1 MPSGAKPLSDGGR
14 QPDNRRLRTSQTY
27 CGADFETAI
36 GRTDGP
42 AGGGVRAGGRSV
54 PERRKNIAEIPDK
67 KSGRPRLFGL
77 PQAGVLLEKWELLL
91 PKKFGM
97 CDPCLREYFPG
108 SRRCC
113 EAAPDS
119 AERIRIS

>member
-77 PQAGVLLEKWELLL
+77 PQAGVLLESGSCYQKTI
-91 PKKFGM
+91 GM
-97 CDPCLREYFPG
+97 CDPCFGELVSRIPG
-108 SRRCC
+108 TVPKDGAGYCGKGS
-113 EAAPDS
+113 
-119 AERIRIS
+119 

>member
-91 PKKFGM
+91 PKNFGDVRLLPWGM
-97 CDPCLREYFPG
+97 FPG

-119 AERIRIS
+119 AGKMS

>member
-1 MPSGAKPLSDGGR
+1 VIVETLPGRARADIRTGSVIAGRLPRVMPAR
-14 QPDNRRLRTSQTY
+14 
-27 CGADFETAI
+27 
-36 GRTDGP
+36 
-42 AGGGVRAGGRSV
+42 GRS
-54 PERRKNIAEIPDK
+54 EEFRGTSGHK

-91 PKKFGM
+91 PKNFGDVRLLPWGM
-97 CDPCLREYFPG
+97 FPG

-119 AERIRIS
+119 AGKMS

>member
-14 QPDNRRLRTSQTY
+14 QPDNRRLRISQTY

-54 PERRKNIAEIPDK
+54 LERRKNIAEIPDK

-77 PQAGVLLEKWELLL
+77 PQAGMLLKS
-91 PKKFGM
+91 
-97 CDPCLREYFPG
+97 G
-108 SRRCC
+108 SC
-113 EAAPDS
+113 
-119 AERIRIS
+119 

>member
-27 CGADFETAI
+27 CGADFEPAI

-77 PQAGVLLEKWELLL
+77 PQAGMLLEMGVVVNQKN
-91 PKKFGM
+91 FGM
-97 CDPCLREYFPG
+97 CCSCFGDLISRVPG
-108 SRRCC
+108 T
-113 EAAPDS
+113 APKDG
-119 AERIRIS
+119 AGIAGKGD

>member
-67 KSGRPRLFGL
+67 KLSL
-77 PQAGVLLEKWELLL
+77 
-91 PKKFGM
+91 
-97 CDPCLREYFPG
+97 
-108 SRRCC
+108 
-113 EAAPDS
+113 
-119 AERIRIS
+119 IHI

>member
-91 PKKFGM
+91 PKNFGDVRLLLWGM
-97 CDPCLREYFPG
+97 FPG
-108 SRRCC
+108 SRRCLT
-113 EAAPDS
+113 AAPDS
-119 AERIRIS
+119 AGKMS